1 MEIKFDNRKVML
13 TETILRDAHQS
24 QAATRMRIDE
34 MLPVLEQLDD
44 IGYYSIEAWGG
55 ATFDSCLRFLNEDPW
70 ERLRTLKSHL
80 KTPIQMLLRGQNLL
94 GYRHYADDVVEKF
107 VAKSIENGVGVI
119 RVFDALN
126 DPRNLEVSMKAI
138 KKYGGVCEATICY
151 TSAVVDGKEVFTN
164 DYFVDLAKQLE
175 DRGADNICLKDMAN
189 LLLPFKAY
197 ELVKAL
203 KTALKPTTKLHLHTH
218 NTTGTGDMVYLMA
231 ILAGVDIVDT
241 ALSPLGNG
249 TSQPATEPLVATL
262 QGTPYDTGIDINKL
276 LPIVKHF
283 KTVEQRL
290 KSDKI
295 LNEKSKGI
303 DVNTLLYQVP
313 GGMLSNLIN
322 QLEKAGKADK
332 LMECLAEVPNVRKD
346 CGYPPLVTP
355 SSQIVGTQAVLNVVM
370 GERYKMVTKETRDLF
385 AGKYGTLPMP
395 INEAYSEKVLA
406 GTERIT
412 CRPAD
417 LIAPEY
423 EEIKQKLIE
432 LGYYEKEEDVLS
444 YAVFEQVAENFFKW
458 RTAQRDGVDR
468 DQAKSSVY
476 PV

>member
-1 MEIKFDNRKVML
+1 MELNFEKRKVML

-24 QAATRMRIDE
+24 QAATRMKIEE

-55 ATFDSCLRFLNEDPW
+55 ATFDSCLRYLNEDPW

-107 VAKSIENGVGVI
+107 VAKSVENGVGVI

-126 DPRNLEVSMKAI
+126 DPRNLEVSMRAI

-151 TSAVVDGKEVFTN
+151 TSAVVDGQEIFT
-164 DYFVDLAKQLE
+164 DEYFVNLAKQLE
-175 DRGADNICLKDMAN
+175 ERGADNICLKDMAN
-189 LLLPFKAY
+189 LLLPFRAY
-197 ELVKAL
+197 TLVSAL
-203 KTALKPTTKLHLHTH
+203 KKALKPTTKLHLHTH
-218 NTTGTGDMVYLMA
+218 NTTGTGDMMYLMA
-231 ILAGVDIVDT
+231 IMAGVDIVDT

-262 QGTPYDTGIDINKL
+262 KGTPYDTGIEIDKL

-283 KTVEQRL
+283 KTVEKRL
-290 KSDKI
+290 KDDKI

-322 QLEKAGKADK
+322 QLEKAGKADR
-332 LMECLAEVPNVRKD
+332 LMDCLAEVPNVRKD

-355 SSQIVGTQAVLNVVM
+355 SSQIVGTQAVMNIVM

-385 AGKYGTLPMP
+385 AGKYGTLPM
-395 INEAYSEKVLA
+395 
-406 GTERIT
+406 
-412 CRPAD
+412 
-417 LIAPEY
+417 
-423 EEIKQKLIE
+423 
-432 LGYYEKEEDVLS
+432 
-444 YAVFEQVAENFFKW
+444 
-458 RTAQRDGVDR
+458 
-468 DQAKSSVY
+468 
-476 PV
+476 